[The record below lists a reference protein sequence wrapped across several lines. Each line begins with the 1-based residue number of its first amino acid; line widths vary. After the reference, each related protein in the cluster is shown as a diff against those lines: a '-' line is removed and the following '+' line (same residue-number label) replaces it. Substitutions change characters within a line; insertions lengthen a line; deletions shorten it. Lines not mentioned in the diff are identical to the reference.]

1 MAGRYLGMVGV
12 LGVAYFVV
20 AGIALHFLD
29 SGLDPVKVYMSDY
42 ALGPYGWLMKS
53 AFFGVG
59 LGTIAIGLGLRATLE
74 TGKRVTPAVVL
85 VMVAGIG
92 FLVAGTFNT
101 DPYDAVEATTS
112 GSIHLLGALVL
123 FLSLVV
129 SAWLLRGVFSRDWR
143 WLDFSRPTLWFAIAL
158 TATFVFMF
166 VGPLGAGLDQRIFVV
181 AVMSWLALLGWQV
194 SQHAQSYA
202 AEVANSR

>member
-1 MAGRYLGMVGV
+1 MAGRYLGIVAM

-20 AGIALHFLD
+20 AGVALHFLD
-29 SGLDPVKVYMSDY
+29 SALDPVEVYMSDY

-53 AFFGVG
+53 AFFAVG
-59 LGTIAIGLGLRATLE
+59 LGTIAIGLGLRATLAA
-74 TGKRVTPAVVL
+74 GKRVTPAVVL
-85 VMVAGIG
+85 VIVAGIG

-101 DPYDAVEATTS
+101 DPYDAVQETTS

-123 FLSLVV
+123 FLSLVI
-129 SAWLLRGVFSRDWR
+129 SAWLLRGVFSRDRR
-143 WLDFSRPTLWFAIAL
+143 WQGLTSTTLWFAIAL

-181 AVMSWLALLGWQV
+181 VVMSWLAFLAWQV
-194 SQHAQSYA
+194 YQHAPARGLEA
-202 AEVANSR
+202 ARD